1 MKQKHPNP
9 SHEEKQNV
17 SIKGSAFYGRMHC
30 VLARFLLWLF
40 RVRVHFVEREP
51 ENETYLLC
59 SNHLSAFDP
68 ILLAAAL
75 HKQQPHFMAKKE
87 LFKIPLLS
95 SVIRAFGAYP
105 VDRAGDVGAIK
116 TSIALLEGGKCV
128 GMFPQGTRCRG
139 RAPRETMDI
148 VKNGAGLL
156 IDKTHVTVL
165 PACLKTKKNKLSLF
179 CGVDI
184 VFGTPI
190 PYEAIASAQPLTDVT
205 HHARQAEYSRM
216 SHKVFDRICALYEEN
231 LPDEI

>member
-1 MKQKHPNP
+1 MKQKQPNP
-9 SHEEKQNV
+9 NREQKQDKE
-17 SIKGSAFYGRMHC
+17 IKGSAFYGGMHSL
-30 VLARFLLWLF
+30 LARFFLWLF

-116 TSIALLEGGKCV
+116 TSIALLERYPLPRPFTQRNGGHGQKRRRSSDR
-128 GMFPQGTRCRG
+128 QNTRH
-139 RAPRETMDI
+139 AI
-148 VKNGAGLL
+148 
-156 IDKTHVTVL
+156 
-165 PACLKTKKNKLSLF
+165 ACLHENKK
-179 CGVDI
+179 
-184 VFGTPI
+184 
-190 PYEAIASAQPLTDVT
+190 E
-205 HHARQAEYSRM
+205 QAESVLRCGYNFWTSD
-216 SHKVFDRICALYEEN
+216 SL
-231 LPDEI
+231 

>member
-1 MKQKHPNP
+1 MKQKQPNP
-9 SHEEKQNV
+9 NREQKQDKE
-17 SIKGSAFYGRMHC
+17 IKGSAFYGGVHR
-30 VLARFLLWLF
+30 LFARFFLWLF

-116 TSIALLEGGKCV
+116 TSIALLESGKCV

-139 RAPRETMDI
+139 RSPGETADM

-165 PACLKTKKNKLSLF
+165 PVCMKTKKNKLSLF

-184 VFGTPI
+184 IFGHPI
-190 PYEAIASAQPLTDVT
+190 PYEIIAPAESLADVT

-216 SHKVFDRICALYEEN
+216 SHEVFDRICALYEEN
-231 LPDEI
+231 LPHEE